1 MHPIKELKS
10 TCTRTSHTF
19 NLNFKSN
26 ANLLPSRDA
35 DNPQVGFSPLTR
47 ENSPSLH
54 LSVVHQPKVMKGI
67 SGEGAGVEG
76 QAMSQVSSEQ
86 MQMSWYKVENG
97 KSFA

>member
-47 ENSPSLH
+47 ENSPSLRSSSAKGDERNKWRRSRWERTGDVA
-54 LSVVHQPKVMKGI
+54 SVI
-67 SGEGAGVEG
+67 GADANELV
-76 QAMSQVSSEQ
+76 
-86 MQMSWYKVENG
+86 
-97 KSFA
+97 